1 MIEKNVLGGE
11 DIFSRRGFLYLNL
24 NIRRLN
30 CNKEIET
37 MKKYCV
43 SVNFFDFVEAKTE
56 DEAFAKAT
64 DNLHEYFR
72 NTDDVDCEVS
82 KVFQVKN

>member
-1 MIEKNVLGGE
+1 
-11 DIFSRRGFLYLNL
+11 
-24 NIRRLN
+24 
-30 CNKEIET
+30 